1 MTRQTL
7 LFPSLCLSVGL
18 AIAPAYAQE
27 GGVKAHVP
35 FKFNVAGKTLPAG
48 EYEMSTRQKEVVLR
62 DSQGRIMA
70 IVLGNAISRRNTDA
84 PGQVV
89 FHCYAGRA
97 QCFLWQVWFPNQEAG
112 RELSICGLETDAAQ
126 RETAEYVELWY
137 IVPARSTPS
146 IRK

>member
-1 MTRQTL
+1 MKKQTL

-27 GGVKAHVP
+27 GRVKANVP

-62 DSQGRIMA
+62 NSQGRIVA
-70 IVLGNAISRRNTDA
+70 IVLGIAISRRTSDA
-84 PGQVV
+84 PGHLI

-97 QCFLWQVWFPNQEAG
+97 QCFLWQVMFPNQEAG
-112 RELSICGLETDAAQ
+112 RELSISRLEAEAAKK
-126 RETAEYVELWY
+126 ENAEYVELWY
-137 IVPARSTPS
+137 IVPARRPPQ
-146 IRK
+146 IRD